1 MKKTNKN
8 MMNTTSNNT
17 MKNSNTATYF
27 ICNSSTAEIIQKLF
41 KQFS

>member
-17 MKNSNTATYF
+17 MKNSTNAMCF
-27 ICNSSTAEIIQKLF
+27 ICNSSTVETI
-41 KQFS
+41 